1 MMAILAVALGVI
13 ALIALSAFG
22 LVLVLARR
30 LRSVTERVN
39 AFLPLSAGSLPL
51 PGTPI
56 PEFQAVASSGQLVS
70 QREFAEGERVFA
82 MLSTECEACYD
93 QLRLLR
99 EVGADLQAKPIVV
112 IAGPPSERHSMVAE
126 LAGVAVVL
134 EEPEFGPIA
143 EALEIS
149 EFPAVMLIREGYVQA
164 AEHALGPVLAA
175 LTPAA
180 TL

>member
-1 MMAILAVALGVI
+1 MTSFRCFV
-13 ALIALSAFG
+13 
-22 LVLVLARR
+22 
-30 LRSVTERVN
+30 
-39 AFLPLSAGSLPL
+39 
-51 PGTPI
+51 
-56 PEFQAVASSGQLVS
+56 
-70 QREFAEGERVFA
+70 
-82 MLSTECEACYD
+82 
-93 QLRLLR
+93 

-112 IAGPPSERHSMVAE
+112 IVGPPSERHSMVAE

-149 EFPAVMLIREGYVQA
+149 EFPAVMLIRDGYVQA
-164 AEHALGPVLAA
+164 AEHALRPVLAA